1 MGGPIRLFI
10 PVICYNH
17 TCHTAFMFSLLKL
30 IMTLKDLKVYASI
43 FPIGFDSLVNRAR
56 NAAVAHFMSG
66 DFTHLLFLD
75 ADIEFQV
82 EDIIK
87 LLLAEEKLIGAAYAQ
102 KWLNISKLQQVFQQ
116 NPLPENP
123 MHLCTNHSIHA
134 NITEVTEKIE
144 VDYLTTG
151 CMLIERSVI
160 ETLMNAYPE
169 RKYKNDIDGYFGA
182 NQELFYNLFGVEI
195 NSTTKRY
202 ESEDYCFCRLW
213 KEQEGKVYV
222 IPDVTLTHY
231 GWYGYSINLKNQLE
245 YERK

>member
-1 MGGPIRLFI
+1 M
-10 PVICYNH
+10 
-17 TCHTAFMFSLLKL
+17 CHTAFMFSLMKL
-30 IMTLKDLKVYASI
+30 VMTLKDLKVYASI

-56 NAAVAHFMSG
+56 NAAVAHFMTG

-82 EDIIK
+82 EDIVK
-87 LLLAEEKLIGAAYAQ
+87 MLVADEKVIGAAYAQ
-102 KWLNISKLQQVFQQ
+102 KWLNLEKMQKVFQES
-116 NPLPENP
+116 PLPEHP
-123 MHLCTNHSIHA
+123 MQLCTNHSIHA
-134 NITEVTEKIE
+134 KITEVTEKIE

-151 CMLIERSVI
+151 CMLIERGVI
-160 ETLMNAYPE
+160 ETLMKAYPE
-169 RKYKNDIDGYFGA
+169 RKYKNDIDGYFSA
-182 NQELFYNLFGVEI
+182 NQELFYNFFGVEI
-195 NSTTKRY
+195 NPSSKRF

-231 GWYGYSINLKNQLE
+231 GWYGYSINLKHQLE